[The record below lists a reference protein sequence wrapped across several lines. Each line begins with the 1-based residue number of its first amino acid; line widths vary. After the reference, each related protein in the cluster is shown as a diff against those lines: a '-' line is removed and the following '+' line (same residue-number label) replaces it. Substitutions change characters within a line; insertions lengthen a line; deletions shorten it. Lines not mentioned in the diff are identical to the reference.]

1 MHACVTRV
9 CTPTLLLPHFH
20 HAFSPG
26 PVDSITVRVMSLP
39 DAYFDGNTT
48 VTFSAKGIGAPEKS
62 SIALSSG
69 SADAKEG
76 VEGDDPLDVF
86 VSQNMT
92 VTFYHC
98 PEGSFWNLT
107 STNNSDSASCKV
119 CTESAEGDTEVMGA
133 RGPCVFL
140 SARVH

>member
-1 MHACVTRV
+1 MYLLKTKVYCTLALRV
-9 CTPTLLLPHFH
+9 CVSLHSYYHLSSPHSFP
-20 HAFSPG
+20 PG

-48 VTFSAKGIGAPEKS
+48 VTFSAKGIG
-62 SIALSSG
+62 
-69 SADAKEG
+69 
-76 VEGDDPLDVF
+76 VEGEDHLDV
-86 VSQNMT
+86 VVPQNMT

-98 PEGSFWNLT
+98 REGSFWNLT

-133 RGPCVFL
+133 RGPCVF
-140 SARVH
+140 